1 MAVKYRIK
9 CMSSERGWGREYWNE
24 DYDTIE
30 EAKRRIREINGKNTA
45 LIAPDYY
52 EQAESKIEAIEVP
65 LVPQGYI

>member
-1 MAVKYRIK
+1 MAVKYRIS

-30 EAKRRIREINGKNTA
+30 EAKRRIHEINGKNTA
-45 LIAPDYY
+45 PIAP
-52 EQAESKIEAIEVP
+52 IEAIEVP